1 MWSSCYNL
9 IKGAINSKVE
19 NKLTSPWHKWWKNW
33 NMQKK
38 KKKQLSINY
47 NTEKKKTSKTRSK
60 EGAISKNCIVLFIKH
75 SFKQLSDVLLTTSH
89 HYPTFVWKRTMKC
102 IISVKHCIA
111 LAYLVS
117 IYHFLQQMSVQY
129 QESDICLYSF
139 YSLKTLYFFPLFMYL
154 LFFN

>member
-1 MWSSCYNL
+1 MTQMM
-9 IKGAINSKVE
+9 E
-19 NKLTSPWHKWWKNW
+19 KLKYEKE
-33 NMQKK
+33 

-47 NTEKKKTSKTRSK
+47 NSEKKDWAKWLTSKTRSK
-60 EGAISKNCIVLFIKH
+60 EGAISKNFIVLFIKH